1 MMSRGYK
8 NFVVFNR
15 KQEDSELAAADI
27 DSAMFAGYPRLV
39 GDHYMVVFST
49 NFARKTD
56 EEAYIEQLE
65 NAKKILNKY
74 KIKYKICK
82 FKD

>member
-1 MMSRGYK
+1 MMSRVYK

-15 KQEDSELAAADI
+15 KQEDSDLAVNDI
-27 DSAMFAGYPRLV
+27 DSAMYSGFPRLV

-49 NFARKTD
+49 NFNHKTD
-56 EEAYIEQLE
+56 DEAYLEQLE
-65 NAKKILNKY
+65 NAKKILDKY
-74 KIKYKICK
+74 KINYRIET